1 MSDQLARK
9 LAILTVCGVRGYE
22 QDRVAYLHIEDAA
35 RGLGFIQTQ
44 NKNGVEYTS
53 IRWDRVEQYL
63 ADFGFPPQVGE
74 KENPHDYYIPENI
87 FYRLCMK
94 ARNETAEAFQAKVA
108 DEIIPSIRKTG
119 KYELNSGND
128 LPKTYLEALKALVSK
143 EEERIALEEEK
154 KILEAERDEA
164 IHTKTQYQEGLAAQM
179 SGRVGG
185 LVKANNTLREENSEL
200 KDAVGRGANWRTV
213 SMMKSEW
220 IREFGHAPV
229 WQKLKQFSKD
239 VCIEPIKDVEEKV
252 VLADGSEK
260 TRICFRYH
268 REAWARYRKYE
279 ENLRVGDM
287 EIMSI

>member
-9 LAILTVCGVRGYE
+9 LAILTICGVRGYE
-22 QDRVAYLHIEDAA
+22 KDDVAYLHIEDVA
-35 RGLGFIQTQ
+35 RGLGFTQT
-44 NKNGVEYTS
+44 KGEAEYV
-53 IRWDRVEQYL
+53 RWETVDKYL
-63 ADFGFPPQVGE
+63 SDLSFPTCWESG
-74 KENPHDYYIPENI
+74 NPHDYYIPENI

-94 ARNETAEAFQAKVA
+94 ARNEAAEAFQAKVA

-185 LVKANNTLREENSEL
+185 LVKANNVLREENNEL
-200 KDAVGRGANWRTV
+200 KDAVGRGANWRTIG
-213 SMMKSEW
+213 MMKAEW

-252 VLADGSEK
+252 VLPDGSEK
-260 TRICFRYH
+260 THLCYRYH

-287 EIMSI
+287 EIMTI

>member
-1 MSDQLARK
+1 MENS
-9 LAILTVCGVRGYE
+9 IVVFSGVRGYE
-22 QDRVAYLHIEDAA
+22 KDGVAHLHIEDVA
-35 RGLGFIQTQ
+35 RGLGFTE
-44 NKNGVEYTS
+44 KKDGVEYV
-53 IRWDRVEQYL
+53 RWRTVDSYL
-63 ADFGFPPQVGE
+63 SNLAFATCCENG
-74 KENPHDYYIPENI
+74 NPHDYYIPENI

-94 ARNETAEAFQAKVA
+94 AKNSVAEAFQAKVA

-185 LVKANNTLREENSEL
+185 LVKANNVLREENSEL